1 MWSVESDFIAAV
13 RAAREGARPEARPVR
28 PDFEEGLLYMRKVEA
43 VHRSAASGQA
53 VAPHT
58 L

>member
-1 MWSVESDFIAAV
+1 MFRHAL
-13 RAAREGARPEARPVR
+13 PQ
-28 PDFEEGLLYMRKVEA
+28 YMRKVEA
-43 VHRSAASGQA
+43 VHLSATTGRA